1 MLSLYEIKRIKSWNA
16 ILPRNYC
23 RVTNYLTIFLLQESH
38 YKAKQEVQII
48 IPDKLKYFL
57 ADDWG
62 CIAGRRR
69 VSNGSIY
76 EELYSCGLDLM

>member
-1 MLSLYEIKRIKSWNA
+1 MLFCLEIIA
-16 ILPRNYC
+16 GLP
-23 RVTNYLTIFLLQESH
+23 IIWQFFLLQESH

-62 CIAGRRR
+62 CITRRRR

-76 EELYSCGLDLM
+76 EELYSCGLDLMW